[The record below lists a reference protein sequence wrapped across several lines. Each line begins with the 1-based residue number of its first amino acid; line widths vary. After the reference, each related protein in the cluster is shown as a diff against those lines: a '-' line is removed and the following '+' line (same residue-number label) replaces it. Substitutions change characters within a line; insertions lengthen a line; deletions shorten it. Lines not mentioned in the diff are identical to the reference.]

1 MRIAQLTD
9 LHISDL
15 GSVNETVLRTSHHLA
30 RAVAH
35 LCGPALRPDC
45 VLLTG
50 DLVEHGRADEYARL
64 RELLAPL
71 PMPVFVVPGN
81 HDDRA
86 VLTAAFADH
95 TYLPRDGGFVQ
106 YAIDHLGPVRL
117 IGLDTLVPG
126 RPSGALCAERL
137 AWLDARLREQPT
149 RPTLLFM
156 HHPPFRTGL
165 AAMDEMGLAGADD
178 LAALLARHPQVERIA
193 CGHQHRPITRRVA
206 GTIAMVAPATAHQLA
221 LTLPP
226 DRSLALVM
234 EPPACALH
242 LWLPDGERGDLVS
255 HLSIIGDAR
264 PPYPLYDGERWIAGG
279 PPPPGFH
286 SPD

>member
-9 LHISDL
+9 LHISDPT
-15 GSVNETVLRTSHHLA
+15 SVNETQLRTGPHLA

-86 VLTAAFADH
+86 AMAAAFADH
-95 TYLPRDGGFVQ
+95 AYLPQDGGFLH
-106 YAIDHLGPVRL
+106 YAVDDAGPVRL
-117 IGLDTLVPG
+117 VGLDTVVPG
-126 RPSGALCAERL
+126 KPSGELCAERL
-137 AWLDARLREQPT
+137 AWLDARLAEQPT
-149 RPTLLFM
+149 RPTLVFM
-156 HHPPFRTGL
+156 HHPPFSTGI
-165 AAMDEMGLAGADD
+165 AAMDAMGLAGADA
-178 LAALLARHPQVERIA
+178 LAAVLRRHPQVERVA
-193 CGHQHRPITRRVA
+193 CGHQHRPITRRFA
-206 GTIAMVAPATAHQLA
+206 GTVAMVAPATAHQLA

-226 DRSLALVM
+226 GRELALVM

-242 LWLPDGERGDLVS
+242 LWLGEADGLVS
-255 HLSIIGDAR
+255 HLSVIGSER

-279 PPPPGFH
+279 PLPPGFH
-286 SPD
+286 PPE